1 MMTRKALANIKGIS
15 DAKVDKIKEAAAKIV
30 DTGFIT
36 AMEYS
41 VKRQRVIKVTT
52 GSAELDKLLGGMLNS
67 EKDLFFFCSRKNN
80 ENKNFM
86 RCVAFCFCFVLFC
99 FVLFCSMLFAGGV
112 ESQSITEAFGEFR
125 TGKTQLCHTLCVT
138 AQLPVNM
145 GGANGKVHNKNP
157 CFPFLSCVLA
167 QPCFSLF

>member
-67 EKDLFFFCSRKNN
+67 EKDLLFFFFFCS
-80 ENKNFM
+80 
-86 RCVAFCFCFVLFC
+86 
-99 FVLFCSMLFAGGV
+99 
-112 ESQSITEAFGEFR
+112 
-125 TGKTQLCHTLCVT
+125 
-138 AQLPVNM
+138 
-145 GGANGKVHNKNP
+145 
-157 CFPFLSCVLA
+157 
-167 QPCFSLF
+167 